1 MGNLIKTVIYAV
13 HQDKRMTIFGRT
25 IKDGVLNELD
35 KELEKTPKNRAKKL
49 RKLGISRKYAWSTAY
64 SFTKSYVSYRKP
76 RAVSTEQRERAR
88 QMMIGQNRAIGR
100 KDYPGN

>member
-1 MGNLIKTVIYAV
+1 
-13 HQDKRMTIFGRT
+13 MTIFGRT

-76 RAVSTEQRERAR
+76 RAVSTEQKERAR

-100 KDYPGN
+100 KDYSVNQIEYVNT